1 MKIVFFVSLLWVS
14 IYGETIGVMGA
25 GYVGLALTEVL
36 VQCGHRVVCLEQDGK
51 RLDLLNRGIVPI
63 FEPGLDSLF
72 SGSVSFSNEVASL
85 NGVSVLFICVG
96 TPAHE
101 NGECDCSEIYRALE
115 QISQMELLPQ
125 LVCIKST
132 IAPGTIKKLEAYLGP
147 HSPIQLAYNP
157 EFTREGSALTDFLD
171 KNPIVLGIRSQEQAE
186 LLHRIY
192 NPLLKNRSDLKWIQT
207 TPETAELIKYGWN
220 SFSAIRISYANEL
233 SRLCTHFSGDVE
245 LLMEG
250 ISWSEKLLA
259 TKNLR
264 PGLGF
269 GGPCLPKDSQG
280 LAYVFEEAGIPSS
293 LIHQAISSNQQHI
306 DAMIDQLHTFIGE
319 GSKRVAIL
327 GVAFKAH
334 TDDIRNSP
342 AIDLIDSLIKRG
354 HLVRASDPYALV
366 KIKELFPMVSCFS
379 SPYDAVEQADC
390 IVVLTGSHEF
400 VSLDL
405 GELSSRVSE
414 RKIADF
420 KNVFSPE
427 KMKEH
432 GFQWINLGR
441 CQ

>member
-1 MKIVFFVSLLWVS
+1 MKIAFFVSFLW
-14 IYGETIGVMGA
+14 ITIHAETVGVIGA

-36 VQCGHRVVCLEQDGK
+36 VQCGHQVICLEQDEK
-51 RLDLLNRGIVPI
+51 RIDLLNQGIVPI

-72 SGSVSFSNEVASL
+72 SRSVSFSNDISSL
-85 NGVSVLFICVG
+85 HGVSVLFICVG
-96 TPAHE
+96 TPANE
-101 NGECDCSEIYRALE
+101 KGECDCREIYRSLA

-132 IAPGTIKKLEAYLGP
+132 IAPGTIQKLEEYLGS

-157 EFTREGSALTDFLD
+157 EFTREGSAVSDFLHR
-171 KNPIVLGIRSQEQAE
+171 NPIVLGIRSEEQAE

-192 NPLLKNRSDLKWIQT
+192 KPLLSIRSDLAWIQT

-220 SFSAIRISYANEL
+220 SFSAIRIAYVNEL
-233 SRLCTHFSGDVE
+233 SRLCTQFSGDIE
-245 LLMEG
+245 CLMEG

-259 TKNLR
+259 TKNIK

-280 LAYVFEEAGIPSS
+280 LACVFEKAGIPFS
-293 LIHQAISSNQQHI
+293 LVHQAILSNQQHI

-319 GSKRVAIL
+319 GSKKVAVL
-327 GVAFKAH
+327 GVAFKAG

-342 AIDLIDSLIKRG
+342 AIDLIDSLIQRG
-354 HLVRASDPYALV
+354 HQIRASDSHALG
-366 KIKELFPMVSCFS
+366 KIQELFPMISCFS
-379 SPYDAVEQADC
+379 SPYEAVEQADC
-390 IVVLTGSHEF
+390 IVVLTESPEF

-405 GELSSRVSE
+405 GELSSRVSV

-420 KNVFSPE
+420 KNIFSPE

-441 CQ
+441 